1 MYLNEIASIL
11 QMNYDKIINK
21 YEQNMFAMS
30 IIYFMIVNRRFGQFY
45 GAFQS

>member
-1 MYLNEIASIL
+1 MRYYITNEL
-11 QMNYDKIINK
+11 WWNTK

-30 IIYFMIVNRRFGQFY
+30 IIYYMIIIVNRKFGQFY